1 MSALLQQ
8 AFRTAASELGMASAA
23 WLFVRE
29 AAAVNGDDGV
39 TALRDDM
46 GRLWPVLDA
55 VGAAWLSGARMP
67 MAQADDVLP
76 ALAGVSRLV
85 VIGMESLWL
94 DALLAALPAA
104 TPVGLVQHGDPMT
117 HWTRVADNY
126 HGRMTLLQ
134 LADFQTWAGPRS
146 VLMTFVYGQ
155 SHQQVYVLPSWLR
168 VCGPDVRL
176 QFRALLGWRILDVP
190 LDIYPRWL
198 VAAQAD
204 TLTDVRP
211 APC

>member
-29 AAAVNGDDGV
+29 AASVNGDAGV
-39 TALRDDM
+39 AALRDDM

-55 VGAAWLSGARMP
+55 VCASWLTGQRIP
-67 MAQADDVLP
+67 VAQADDVLST
-76 ALAGVSRLV
+76 LAGASRLV
-85 VIGMESLWL
+85 VIGIEAVWL
-94 DALLAALPAA
+94 DALLQVLP
-104 TPVGLVQHGDPMT
+104 PDVQVGLVRHGDPVT
-117 HWTRVADNY
+117 NWGRVIDNY
-126 HGRMTLLQ
+126 GKRVKLLD
-134 LADFQTWAGPRS
+134 LAEFQTWAGPRS

-155 SHQQVYVLPSWLR
+155 THEQVYVLPSWLR

-176 QFRALLGWRILDVP
+176 QFRTLLGWRVLDVP

-198 VAAQAD
+198 VAASVQ
-204 TLTDVRP
+204 TMTDIRP
-211 APC
+211 LPC